1 MLNGVGILRV
11 SQKAQITLKDLNG
24 IAHHLNGIAWKISF
38 LDLVSFSTHTQDITL
53 QSENQIKAQSKLLIK
68 HKIITMGWL
77 INFQTS

>member
-1 MLNGVGILRV
+1 MLNGVGILGV

-24 IAHHLNGIAWKISF
+24 IAHLYWKTAF